1 MPAVPTAPLPT
12 LKIHP
17 REHELIA
24 PTQGRGVW
32 IVEISPLDQLTADV
46 LAASAWL
53 FEPKTAYEYGEPIR
67 ASFPAG
73 QRYFRSAGPAYGA
86 ETAHRLNTGSPG
98 RPATPEAAEE
108 RRRAA
113 AARPGSRAAR
123 SRTST

>member
-46 LAASAWL
+46 LVASAWL

-67 ASFPAG
+67 ASFSAG
-73 QRYFRSAGPAYGA
+73 QKYFRSAGPAYGA
-86 ETAHRLNTGSPG
+86 EIVYRLTTGSTDPRAPG
-98 RPATPEAAEE
+98 KTAGTSRRGARRTPGA
-108 RRRAA
+108 RRRTG
-113 AARPGSRAAR
+113 PV
-123 SRTST
+123 